1 MRNLNTTKN
10 ISTYILIF
18 ALIISVSVQ
27 LNAQSYITSKNMSKH
42 VTLDLIMENFAKSL
56 ESKNHGVKMSTVEN
70 IGRYKLS
77 NFEEELIEMLEESED
92 TKDKQIIA
100 LSLSQLGSLNSINAI
115 KNSVKNSTDNEYK
128 NFCSEL
134 LYSYNE
140 YDKLRSEYFEAF
152 VVNLLDTK

>member
-1 MRNLNTTKN
+1 MRTHKTTKKVSAFLL
-10 ISTYILIF
+10 IS
-18 ALIISVSVQ
+18 ALAISAS
-27 LNAQSYITSKNMSKH
+27 LPINAQSYITSKNMSKH
-42 VTLDLIMENFAKSL
+42 VTFDLIMENFAKSL

-70 IGRYKLS
+70 VGRYKLS
-77 NFEEELIEMLEESED
+77 NFEEELIEMLAESED

-100 LSLSQLGSLNSINAI
+100 LSLAQLGSLNSINAI

-134 LYSYNE
+134 LFSFNE
-140 YDKLRSEYFEAF
+140 YDKLRSENFEAF